1 MNSRGFTFFEILLV
15 IAIATAITATGVV
28 GLSRL
33 QTIFKLRGAA
43 DETRSQLQLGREL
56 AIANKDQ
63 VNYQLTL
70 TPGIL
75 ILRGGVT
82 EIARF
87 QTPSGVNY
95 APSSFTWGFTPLT
108 GSLTGCSL
116 PCQLTLSSG
125 DESEIVTIQ
134 ANGIIN

>member
-1 MNSRGFTFFEILLV
+1 M
-15 IAIATAITATGVV
+15 IAIATSITAAGIV

-33 QTIFKLRGAA
+33 QTIFKLRPAA
-43 DETRSQLQLGREL
+43 DEVRSQLQLGREL

-63 VNYQLTL
+63 VNYQINLAS
-70 TPGIL
+70 GIL

-87 QTPSGVNY
+87 QTPAGVNY
-95 APSSFTWGFTPLT
+95 APSTLTWGFTPLT